1 MHCLERACSFF
12 PSHGIALFHGDPLV
26 KVLGGGGLPTVPPIS
41 GTISVR
47 VGGGVEIGTGGHRN
61 RYRGM
66 VTLDRA
72 SDPELSNSD
81 NA

>member
-1 MHCLERACSFF
+1 MTYFRDHFCES
-12 PSHGIALFHGDPLV
+12 
-26 KVLGGGGLPTVPPIS
+26 
-41 GTISVR
+41 
-47 VGGGVEIGTGGHRN
+47 GGGVEIGTGGHRN